1 MSEQPNSTCATH
13 NNALYLGIEMID
25 FRKEILG
32 EAKRQGFS
40 AYALAQA
47 AGLPIRGVQS
57 FLAGERDITCVR
69 LAALM
74 DVLGITLKRSDRQ
87 KGRS

>member
-1 MSEQPNSTCATH
+1 
-13 NNALYLGIEMID
+13 MID
-25 FRKEILG
+25 FRKEIMR
-32 EAKRQGFS
+32 EAKRQGLS
-40 AYALAQA
+40 AYALANA
-47 AGLPIRGVQS
+47 AGLPIRGVQA

-74 DVLGITLKRSDRQ
+74 DVLGIKLKRSDKQ